1 MIQELANRFATRLG
15 HGSKLIRAARPAYE
29 NVLNALS
36 LGRGVPWSIN
46 GVPFRIDGRFR
57 SAMSKDYDSNIAEF
71 LKGRVA
77 PGAICFDV
85 GANLG
90 VYVLQFAEWS
100 KPNGTVVA
108 FEPNPAAAAVL
119 RRHIAMNQLT
129 HRVLVV
135 DQAVSDRPGSAEFF
149 AAGCDGMS
157 RLGAPNRLIS
167 DRVQRLSVP
176 ITPIDEFVKQSG
188 LAPDVMLI
196 DVEGFEIR
204 VLRGAR
210 HVLARYPEV
219 LLIVEMHP
227 DVWESAGTTREQA
240 ISVIRELNLDMV
252 ALGGQRDPLGEH
264 GPVLLAASARATGP
278 QRSMPVAD
286 TMLAVPSH

>member
-1 MIQELANRFATRLG
+1 VIQELANRFATRLG
-15 HGSKLIRAARPAYE
+15 HGSRLIRAARPAYE
-29 NVLNALS
+29 NTLNALS

-46 GVPFRIDGRFR
+46 GVPFRVDARFR

-71 LKGRVA
+71 LKGKVA
-77 PGAICFDV
+77 PGATCFDV

-90 VYVLQFAEWS
+90 VYVLQFAKWS
-100 KPNGTVVA
+100 QPNGTVVA
-108 FEPNPAAAAVL
+108 FEPNPATAAAL

-129 HRVLVV
+129 HRVRVV
-135 DQAVSDRPGSAEFF
+135 DQAVSDRAGSAEFF

-157 RLGAPNRLIS
+157 RLGAPNRLIA
-167 DRVQRLSVP
+167 DRVQKLSVS
-176 ITPIDEFVKQSG
+176 ITTIDEFVNQSG

-210 HVLARYPEV
+210 HVLARYPEM

-227 DVWESAGTTREQA
+227 NVWESAGTTTEQA
-240 ISVIRELNLDMV
+240 ISIIRELNLDIV
-252 ALGGQRDPLGEH
+252 ALSGQRDPLGEH
-264 GPVLLAASARATGP
+264 GPVLLTASTRTTGR
-278 QRSMPVAD
+278 RSRHVAD
-286 TMLAVPSH
+286 TMLAGA